1 MVLDFEIY
9 LPTGQI
15 SFIPLSIFYLL
26 VRPTS
31 IKKLMKLQ
39 IWTVF
44 TKQAVNTLA
53 MFRLNF
59 RDTLYVLPN
68 GAAELIKKKKQPH
81 LTNCMEEINFRW
93 TPQWEVFPERI
104 SNYLETSP
112 PHHIIHNEPSWTA
125 LCSFFFLERHFNF
138 RVIAFSIQSCW
149 LKN

>member
-15 SFIPLSIFYLL
+15 SFIPLFIFYLL

-68 GAAELIKKKKQPH
+68 GAAELI
-81 LTNCMEEINFRW
+81 
-93 TPQWEVFPERI
+93 
-104 SNYLETSP
+104 
-112 PHHIIHNEPSWTA
+112 
-125 LCSFFFLERHFNF
+125 
-138 RVIAFSIQSCW
+138 
-149 LKN
+149 